1 MWPLLHL
8 VLVLGKVLMSESA
21 VPLIIDTDA
30 SFDVDDVVAIC
41 MAHALMDNGEVDIKA
56 IVHDA
61 GIPEGIGAMSVLNHY
76 YGRDDIVLGAYKG
89 DFGKWPGGGW
99 VEGDYVMDLV
109 RNYPSP
115 VKDSSQVP
123 DAVSAYR
130 QVLAA
135 AEDRSIVIAAIG
147 FATNIADLLRSGAD
161 DHSPLSGSDLV
172 AAKVKTVVWQGGWY
186 PPFHGFGAHTYN
198 WDCGSA
204 FYDTSGCEGESSYA
218 VNNMPA
224 SVEMVYSDIGDEI
237 YTGGRLSECHGDD
250 NPCRAAMIDQN
261 GWGNGRCSWDGVVT
275 YRAIKG
281 SASAVHAEEA
291 GVGGKARVEW
301 NGANFWDDNQADNQN
316 WLVLNGAWD
325 ENWDAVGD
333 ARWRL
338 TDEIDSLLCQDP
350 GHGGGPDPTQKPTEN
365 PPVGGTISNSLTGLC
380 LAVDSDATTP
390 ADYTNVRIDR
400 CDTGRAER
408 WQVSENGE
416 IKHASSGHCLDE
428 DQHNNHEVELYSCSG
443 AAWQKW
449 NVVGNTIVN
458 RDTGRC
464 LDIQNCPDGCEAGT
478 NVWTYDCYGGRNQE
492 WTLNPSL

>member
-8 VLVLGKVLMSESA
+8 LLLLQAFNAEGA

-186 PPFHGFGAHTYN
+186 PPMHQFGTDAAYN
-198 WDCGSA
+198 WNCGQA
-204 FYDTSGCEGESSYA
+204 FYDTTGCEGESSYA
-218 VNNMPA
+218 VNNMPP
-224 SVEMVYSDIGDEI
+224 SVEMVYSDIGDEVI
-237 YTGGRLSECHGDD
+237 TGRELSYCASNR
-250 NPCRAAMIDQN
+250 NPCRAALEDQQ
-261 GWGNGRCSWDGVVT
+261 GYGNGRCSWDPVVT
-275 YRAIKG
+275 LRA
-281 SASAVHAEEA
+281 VREDFTQWAENA
-291 GVGGKARVEW
+291 GEGDGR
-301 NGANFWDDNQADNQN
+301 
-316 WLVLNGAWD
+316 LN
-325 ENWDAVGD
+325 
-333 ARWRL
+333 
-338 TDEIDSLLCQDP
+338 
-350 GHGGGPDPTQKPTEN
+350 
-365 PPVGGTISNSLTGLC
+365 
-380 LAVDSDATTP
+380 VD
-390 ADYTNVRIDR
+390 
-400 CDTGRAER
+400 
-408 WQVSENGE
+408 
-416 IKHASSGHCLDE
+416 
-428 DQHNNHEVELYSCSG
+428 
-443 AAWQKW
+443 
-449 NVVGNTIVN
+449 
-458 RDTGRC
+458 
-464 LDIQNCPDGCEAGT
+464 
-478 NVWTYDCYGGRNQE
+478 
-492 WTLNPSL
+492 